1 MARRRAQQ
9 TSWYAQ
15 EELSYVIDAL
25 PQARLRVNTEEAKE
39 IAISIIRQAVEDLR
53 AAPVSLDPPAGL
65 GESDR
70 KTWLRQTRSVAE
82 RTEADR
88 EDAREFFQSRWFEAI
103 CDALDVD
110 HIKVWE
116 RIESGE
122 ES

>member
-70 KTWLRQTRSVAE
+70 
-82 RTEADR
+82 
-88 EDAREFFQSRWFEAI
+88 
-103 CDALDVD
+103 
-110 HIKVWE
+110 
-116 RIESGE
+116 
-122 ES
+122 